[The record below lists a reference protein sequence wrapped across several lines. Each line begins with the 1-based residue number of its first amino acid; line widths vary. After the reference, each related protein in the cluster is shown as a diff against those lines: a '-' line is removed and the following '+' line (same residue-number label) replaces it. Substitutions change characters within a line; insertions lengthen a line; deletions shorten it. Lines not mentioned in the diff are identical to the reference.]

1 MTYYKGFNRVN
12 NPFFVQIMNIGY
24 QINLYHVL
32 INKLDFADSKKF
44 DTHTF
49 DSDD

>member
-1 MTYYKGFNRVN
+1 MDIGF
-12 NPFFVQIMNIGY
+12 QILNIP
-24 QINLYHVL
+24 NLYHVMV
-32 INKLDFADSKKF
+32 NKLDFADSKKF